1 MCCASRNFLESS
13 CVPLTLR
20 VQLLCYSTISYIQLY
35 LKAPNQTSCYY
46 SSYLRIQDI
55 NGKKFWIEG
64 RKADSFCAKS
74 VNLDSEKKMWNPFFC
89 HLFCVAKVVD
99 VSGKY
104 LIWCSKLWC
113 SFLQITLLWLKFVV
127 RLVNKS
133 RYVIMKAAYFS

>member
-1 MCCASRNFLESS
+1 MCGVTRNFLESS

-20 VQLLCYSTISYIQLY
+20 VQSFIVRCHTYNFH
-35 LKAPNQTSCYY
+35 LKTPNQTSCYY

-74 VNLDSEKKMWNPFFC
+74 VNLDSEKKMWNPFFAIF
-89 HLFCVAKVVD
+89 FCVAKVVD

-113 SFLQITLLWLKFVV
+113 SFLQITLLWLEFVV

-133 RYVIMKAAYFS
+133 RYVIMK